1 MTALRHSG
9 YLLARDLRAL
19 LRQPWFAAIT
29 LVQPAIWLLLF
40 GSLFKK
46 VVQIPGFH
54 SGSYIQFLAPGVVV
68 MTALFSAGWNGMA
81 FIQEIERGVADRLL
95 VSPVSRGAL
104 IAGRV
109 GQSVVS
115 VIIQTLVIVAL
126 ALVLGAPFAGGV
138 GGVIVLILLAC
149 LLGVSFAALS
159 NGLALLARQEETL
172 IALVTFVT
180 LPLTFL
186 STALIQKSLMPSWM
200 RVLADINPVNWAI
213 EAGRSAAMIHTD
225 WGLVGTRLGMLLALA
240 LVCGTFATRAFR
252 SYQRSI

>member
-1 MTALRHSG
+1 MITVRQTG
-9 YLLARDLRAL
+9 YLLARDVRAL
-19 LRQPWFAAIT
+19 LRQPWFVAIT

-46 VVQIPGFH
+46 TVEIPGYH
-54 SGSYIQFLAPGVVV
+54 GGSYIQFLAPGVVV

-81 FIQEIERGVADRLL
+81 FVQEIERGVTDRLL
-95 VSPVSRGAL
+95 VSPVSRSAL

-115 VIIQTLVIVAL
+115 IIIQTLVIVAL
-126 ALVLGAPFAGGV
+126 ALALGASFT
-138 GGVIVLILLAC
+138 GGVIGVVVLILLAC
-149 LLGVSFAALS
+149 LLGTCVAALS

-172 IALVTFVT
+172 IGMVTFVT

-186 STALIQKSLMPSWM
+186 SAALIQKSLMPSWM
-200 RVLADINPVNWAI
+200 RVVADVNPVNWAI
-213 EAGRSAAMIHTD
+213 EAGRSAANSHTD
-225 WGLVGTRLGMLLALA
+225 WGLVGTRLGMLAI
-240 LVCGTFATRAFR
+240 LVMLCGTFATRAFR